1 MIRLPLLAPL
11 GLLALAGCAPME
23 GTDPGMPDPAEQCA
37 AAKYRPY
44 IGRNQSTLPAA
55 APGEVRRV
63 VCDTCA
69 VTMDYNPARVNVV
82 FDTETNIVEKVSCG

>member
-1 MIRLPLLAPL
+1 MIRLALLSPF
-11 GLLALAGCAPME
+11 GLLALAACAPME
-23 GTDPGMPDPAEQCA
+23 AMDPPTDGAEQCP

-44 IGRNQSTLPAA
+44 VGRPQSQLPAA

-69 VTMDYNPARVNVV
+69 VTMDYNPMRVNVT
-82 FDTETNIVEKVSCG
+82 FDTETSLVEKVSCG

>member
-1 MIRLPLLAPL
+1 MIRLAFLAPL
-11 GLLALAGCAPME
+11 GLLALAACAPVDGME
-23 GTDPGMPDPAEQCA
+23 PPAGGAEQCP

-44 IGRNQSTLPAA
+44 IGRQHSELPAA

-69 VTMDYNPARVNVV
+69 VTMDYNASRVNVV
-82 FDTETNIVEKVSCG
+82 FDTRTNVVKSVNCG

>member
-1 MIRLPLLAPL
+1 MTRLAFLAPL
-11 GLLALAGCAPME
+11 GLLALAACAPVE
-23 GTDPGMPDPAEQCA
+23 GTTPPAEGAEQCA

-44 IGRNQSTLPAA
+44 VGRPQSTLPAA

-69 VTMDYNPARVNVV
+69 VTMDYNPARVNVT
-82 FDTETNIVEKVSCG
+82 FDTETNLVETVTCG

>member
-1 MIRLPLLAPL
+1 MIRLAFLAPL
-11 GLLALAGCAPME
+11 GLLAVAACAPME
-23 GTDPGMPDPAEQCA
+23 GMDPPTDGAEQCP

-69 VTMDYNPARVNVV
+69 VTMDYNPMRVNVT
-82 FDTETNIVEKVSCG
+82 FDTRTNIVETVSCG